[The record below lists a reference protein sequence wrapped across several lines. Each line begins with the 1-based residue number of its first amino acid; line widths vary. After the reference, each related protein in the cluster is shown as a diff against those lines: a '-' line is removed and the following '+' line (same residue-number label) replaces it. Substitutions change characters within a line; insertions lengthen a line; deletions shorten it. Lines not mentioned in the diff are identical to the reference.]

1 MTTPIVLS
9 LGELL
14 WDMLPS
20 GKRAGGA
27 PVNFAYHAMKNGT
40 EGWAISAVGE
50 DALGE
55 FVRHKIRLADHQG
68 VAQGILVEGLS
79 RQHRFRRVP
88 YSFQREHGVLIV
100 AFGGIP
106 FLRQHLDRI

>member
-1 MTTPIVLS
+1 MEHLHTQAIV
-9 LGELL
+9 
-14 WDMLPS
+14 
-20 GKRAGGA
+20 
-27 PVNFAYHAMKNGT
+27 PVPERGRRI
-40 EGWAISAVGE
+40 EGMRLFPACRGE

-79 RQHRFRRVP
+79 RQHRFRRIP
-88 YSFQREHGVLIV
+88 YPLQREHSVLIA